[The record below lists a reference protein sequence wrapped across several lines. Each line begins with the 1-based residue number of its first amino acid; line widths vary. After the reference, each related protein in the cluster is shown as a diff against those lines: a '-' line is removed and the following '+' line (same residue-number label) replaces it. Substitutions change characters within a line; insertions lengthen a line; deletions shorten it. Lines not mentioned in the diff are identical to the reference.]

1 MNSSIK
7 TIIGVVL
14 LLVGAWVIWSGVNE
28 NETMTIVLGVASV
41 LGGLA
46 FILTRGRGDTSSISH
61 RS

>member
-1 MNSSIK
+1 MNSTIK

-14 LLVGAWVIWSGVNE
+14 LLIGAWVIWSGVNE
-28 NETMTIVLGVASV
+28 NETMTIILGVASV

-46 FILTRGRGDTSSISH
+46 FILTRGRSDASGISH

>member
-1 MNSSIK
+1 MSPTIK

-14 LLVGAWVIWSGVNE
+14 LLIGAWVIWSGVNE
-28 NETMTIVLGVASV
+28 NETMTIVLGVASA

-46 FILTRGRGDTSSISH
+46 FILTRGRGDRSSLSN